1 MTDKQ
6 PILLVRQIE
15 ELRNQVAAWKS
26 EGLRVS
32 LVPTMG
38 ALHDG
43 HASLVKLALKDADRV
58 VVSLF
63 VNPKQFND
71 RTDLANYPR
80 TEDADRDRLEDLGA
94 HMLYAPVRE
103 EIYPE
108 GFATSVVVEGPAI
121 PLEGAHRPGHF
132 AGVATVVCKLF
143 NQVQPHSAVFGE
155 KDFQQLAVLR
165 RMVRDLDMAVEII
178 GGKTIREKDGL
189 ALSSRNERLSDDD
202 RKKAAGLSQAMTNA
216 VDAIEGGADIAGTLN
231 RTQASILEAG
241 FEKIDYLALV
251 GAEDL
256 QPMDERDRD
265 GRLVAAAFL
274 GGVRLIDNMPVKGPR
289 R

>member
-6 PILLVRQIE
+6 PILLVRQID
-15 ELRNQVAAWKS
+15 ELRRHVAAWKAD
-26 EGLRVS
+26 GLRVG

-38 ALHDG
+38 ALHEG
-43 HASLVKLALKDADRV
+43 HASLVRLAQNDADRV
-58 VVSLF
+58 IVSLF

-80 TEDADRDRLEDLGA
+80 TEDTDRELVTELGA
-94 HMLYAPVRE
+94 HMLYAPATE
-103 EIYPE
+103 ELYPS

-143 NQVQPHSAVFGE
+143 NQVRPHSAVFGE

-165 RMVRDLDMAVEII
+165 RMVRDLDMDVEII
-178 GGKTIREKDGL
+178 GAPTVREKDGL
-189 ALSSRNERLSDDD
+189 ALSSRNSRLSADD
-202 RKKAAGLSQAMTNA
+202 RRKASALYRAMTNA

-231 RTQASILEAG
+231 RTQAAILEDG

-265 GRLVAAAFL
+265 GRLVGAAFL
-274 GGVRLIDNMPVKGPR
+274 GGVRLIDNLTVKGPR

>member
-1 MTDKQ
+1 MAEKGKM
-6 PILLVRQIE
+6 LVIRQID
-15 ELRNQVAAWKS
+15 ELRRHVAAWKADD
-26 EGLRVS
+26 LRVC

-38 ALHDG
+38 ALHEG
-43 HASLVKLALKDADRV
+43 HASLVRLAMKNADRV

-63 VNPKQFND
+63 VNPRQFND

-80 TEDADRDRLEDLGA
+80 TEDTDREMLEELGA
-94 HMLYAPVRE
+94 HMLYAPARE

-108 GFATSVVVEGPAI
+108 GFATGVVVEGPAI

-143 NQVQPHSAVFGE
+143 NQVRPHSAIFGE

-165 RMVRDLDMAVEII
+165 RMVRDLDMPVEIV
-178 GGKTIREKDGL
+178 GAPTVREKDGL
-189 ALSSRNERLSDDD
+189 ALSSRNRRLSTDD
-202 RKKAAGLSQAMTNA
+202 RRKAPALHRAMSNA

-231 RTQASILEAG
+231 RTQASILEDG
-241 FEKIDYLALV
+241 FDKIDYLALV

-274 GGVRLIDNMPVKGPR
+274 GGVRLIDNLPVKGPR